1 MTINEYNE
9 IVKTYSDSLYRFA
22 LKNIKVVEDAQEIV
36 QNAFEK
42 LWINRNNVDA
52 EKCKAF
58 LFKVAYNY
66 TIDIIR
72 KQKKEVD
79 MEVVTYTEPQADNSD
94 FKDLKRILERALES
108 ISEPQRNSIVLR
120 DYEGYSYQEIGE
132 IMQMSEAQVKINIFR
147 GRKNLQ
153 QILGN
158 MEDYL

>member
-1 MTINEYNE
+1 MTNSEYNE
-9 IVKTYSDSLYRFA
+9 IVNTYSDSLYRFA

-42 LWINRNNVDA
+42 LWIHRNSVDP
-52 EKCKAF
+52 EKCKSY

-79 MEVVTYTEPQADNSD
+79 MEIATYNEPHAEHSE
-94 FKDLKRILERALES
+94 FKDLKRILDQALEA
-108 ISEPQRNSIVLR
+108 ISEPQRNSIMLR

-132 IMQMSEAQVKINIFR
+132 IMQMTEAQVKINIFR

-153 QILGN
+153 QILGK

>member
-9 IVKTYSDSLYRFA
+9 IVNTYSDSLYRFA

-42 LWINRNNVDA
+42 LWINRNSVDI

-79 MEVVTYTEPQADNSD
+79 MEVVTYNEPQADNSD

-108 ISEPQRNSIVLR
+108 ISEPQRNSIMLR

-132 IMQMSEAQVKINIFR
+132 IMQMSESQVKINIFR